1 MIDSNLVVAVPLLSL
16 LGVAT
21 WTDLIDRRIPNG
33 LSLGGAVF
41 GLATHVYL
49 FGVAG
54 FGLALLGWG
63 FCLACFLP
71 LYRSGGLAAG
81 DVKLMAMVGAF
92 LGPVN
97 GFVAVLLTLV
107 AGALVAS
114 LCLAWGGLSH
124 RIAGLRWAGL
134 AKVMNGPSTVQAVEK
149 IPYAVAITLGAVATL
164 LQPEWLT
171 NVLPLEVMQ

>member
-1 MIDSNLVVAVPLLSL
+1 MIDSNLVIAVPLISL

-21 WTDLIDRRIPNG
+21 WTDLVDRRIPNG
-33 LSLGGAVF
+33 LSLGGAILGF
-41 GLATHVYL
+41 ATHAYL
-49 FGVAG
+49 FGAAG

-114 LCLAWGGLSH
+114 LCVAWTGLRN
-124 RIAGLRWAGL
+124 RIGALRWAGL
-134 AKVMNGPSTVQAVEK
+134 ANDLQGASTGHVVEK
-149 IPYAVAITLGAVATL
+149 IPYAVAINLGSVATL
-164 LQPEWLT
+164 LQPEWLAT
-171 NVLPLEVMQ
+171 LLPLEVLQ